1 MNKKNPPPFT
11 FRPSPVRMIYQALI
25 STKKKESNVKNVTK
39 KEKKETPV
47 SFTFHP
53 SPVRMIRPAP
63 ISTKRKEITLKMLL
77 KWDTTI

>member
-39 KEKKETPV
+39 KEKKETPR
-47 SFTFHP
+47 FIH
-53 SPVRMIRPAP
+53 
-63 ISTKRKEITLKMLL
+63 LL
-77 KWDTTI
+77 PKSGSYDSSGTNIYKKKGK